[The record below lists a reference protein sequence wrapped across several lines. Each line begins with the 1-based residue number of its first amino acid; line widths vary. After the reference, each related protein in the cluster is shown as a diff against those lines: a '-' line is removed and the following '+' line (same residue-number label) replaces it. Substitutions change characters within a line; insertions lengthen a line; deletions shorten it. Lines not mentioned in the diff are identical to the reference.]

1 MGFSGGSTGT
11 GGPSGSANSSGNHT
25 AISGGRKPTAD
36 SHAYTLYKP
45 AKQNARGKF
54 SNGGGSL
61 SGAADGSFNAGYSGL
76 QNNSIILMDKQQNNL
91 YQQQNNFNT
100 GPNSTASRFFNPN
113 KHHSPQNSQMNESRF
128 M

>member
-1 MGFSGGSTGT
+1 MGIGNIGQNMNVTSFMGFSGSTAT

-45 AKQNARGKF
+45 AKPNARGKF

-61 SGAADGSFNAGYSGL
+61 SGGGD
-76 QNNSIILMDKQQNNL
+76 
-91 YQQQNNFNT
+91 
-100 GPNSTASRFFNPN
+100 
-113 KHHSPQNSQMNESRF
+113 
-128 M
+128 